1 MSEDLQDLLN
11 QLSSDPPEADVSTPK
26 KSSAAPIETV
36 EGNGLE
42 SAPIQK
48 IIVDEAS
55 LSAHIPTANNP
66 VDLHK
71 YLNRLDGVTDEI
83 LAACRAD
90 RQEAQDMI
98 NMIRHQ
104 IEDSLNQ
111 NRPPSRMYID
121 GMVKAV
127 EVKANINMTAVKMIE
142 ANAKM
147 LAATKATSN
156 VLVSNNV
163 SVGGDLDLEKILSEP
178 ITQDDE
184 Y

>member
-1 MSEDLQDLLN
+1 
-11 QLSSDPPEADVSTPK
+11 
-26 KSSAAPIETV
+26 
-36 EGNGLE
+36 
-42 SAPIQK
+42 
-48 IIVDEAS
+48 
-55 LSAHIPTANNP
+55 
-66 VDLHK
+66 
-71 YLNRLDGVTDEI
+71 
-83 LAACRAD
+83 
-90 RQEAQDMI
+90 
-98 NMIRHQ
+98 
-104 IEDSLNQ
+104 
-111 NRPPSRMYID
+111 MYID

-178 ITQDDE
+178 ITQEDE